1 MARENSRMDINR
13 FSKTM
18 GSMIRKN
25 READKGAERKWQD
38 REQYVGSE
46 GNILENLE
54 LEKLDLVYEL
64 YDREQKGFS
73 MHKNDDSQVESK
85 IYKRLGELMGVQPD
99 LKFMGEMEHSSRLM
113 SRQREQVRDGGEGAG
128 GGVPEVA
135 PGEVRDKAVGETC
148 WRRAAEETPNG
159 ARRG

>member
-1 MARENSRMDINR
+1 MTGRENSRMDINR

-18 GSMIRKN
+18 GSMIKKN

-38 REQYVGSE
+38 REH
-46 GNILENLE
+46 
-54 LEKLDLVYEL
+54 LVHEL

-85 IYKRLGELMGVQPD
+85 IYRRLGELMGVQPD

-113 SRQREQVRDGGEGAG
+113 SRQREQV
-128 GGVPEVA
+128 
-135 PGEVRDKAVGETC
+135 
-148 WRRAAEETPNG
+148 
-159 ARRG
+159 

>member
-1 MARENSRMDINR
+1 MTGRENSRMDINR

-18 GSMIRKN
+18 GSMIKKN

-99 LKFMGEMEHSSRLM
+99 L
-113 SRQREQVRDGGEGAG
+113 
-128 GGVPEVA
+128 
-135 PGEVRDKAVGETC
+135 
-148 WRRAAEETPNG
+148 
-159 ARRG
+159 